1 MTVIQRKPF
10 ALGFIWLI
18 SSLLQANHLNQCFFF
33 LQLKTNFL
41 IAENATPPPQY
52 PVLSHTNPA
61 TSSGFHKPSVG
72 GSAVA
77 LVFLNSNL
85 QSLQKAM
92 ETSATCMAST
102 LGDMQSLPEVD
113 STFLLTKLSMIYG
126 LQVLAKVKT
135 NGTTRNPD
143 VSFHRRCPWAAS

>member
-18 SSLLQANHLNQCFFF
+18 SSLLQANHLNQCFFSA
-33 LQLKTNFL
+33 
-41 IAENATPPPQY
+41 AENKFPDSRKCNTPTTVPRVIPHKSCHIQC
-52 PVLSHTNPA
+52 
-61 TSSGFHKPSVG
+61 HKPSVG